1 MSFRGRGF
9 IGAQSYPPDAGQ
21 FMSVASASGG
31 TFTTSMKRALGY
43 LVSNLTDLGIGAVGS
58 NFLIYPF
65 IGTTATVNALNLF
78 SARTTAYNLS
88 FVGSPTHGSGGVTFN
103 GTTQYAIAPSLAIY
117 PLGLTMANVSM
128 GFCTSGMGTGTYV
141 PMGFAMNNAL
151 QTKTYS
157 TAGSYT
163 FNPNVEA
170 PGITS
175 FTITSWGAGGAGGG
189 SNATA
194 SNFPG
199 GGAAGGGYA
208 TRAVTLTK
216 AQGATNINIT
226 VGAGGSVS
234 SGSNGGPG
242 GDSIVTHPN
251 FTGIDADGGFGG
263 NVNTSGAAGGA
274 RTAPTTSSGAT
285 TFNGGAGAAGGA
297 AAGRGGGGGGS
308 SAGTG
313 AVGGAGTT
321 PTTTTGGAG
330 GTAPTGGV
338 NGGQGGNGVLGGAG
352 FAGNPGTAGG
362 GGGGGAGATSG
373 APNNRAGGAGGDGK
387 VTISWTPATQV
398 RLSMSIFNAGTSNN
412 QVFNADVGGDSTSR
426 FAYQTSPLQ
435 LQGVRVG
442 SRRANNGNSAD
453 MGFYVQNN
461 AGSAINGPSV
471 MSSTSLDPSP
481 IWYIGAINSWNSP
494 SGTGNNAANFY
505 SGSLN
510 FAFIGPGLTNGQ
522 LQALFTLITNF
533 NSILGR

>member
-78 SARTTAYNLS
+78 SASTTAYNLS

-103 GTTQYAIAPSLAIY
+103 GTTQYAVAPSLAIY

-128 GFCTSGMGTGTYV
+128 GFCTSGMGTGTYI

-175 FTITSWGAGGAGGG
+175 FTITAFGGGGAGGG
-189 SNATA
+189 TNGTT
-194 SNFPG
+194 SNFPAG
-199 GGAAGGGYA
+199 GGAGGNYVS
-208 TRAVTLTK
+208 RAVTLTK
-216 AQGATNINIT
+216 AQGATSMTIV
-226 VGAGGSVS
+226 VGSGGTAVSAANGNDGGTSSV
-234 SGSNGGPG
+234 
-242 GDSIVTHPN
+242 VHPN
-251 FTGIDADGGFGG
+251 FTGI
-263 NVNTSGAAGGA
+263 AGGGGQGG
-274 RTAPTTSSGAT
+274 RVNGGT
-285 TFNGGAGAAGGA
+285 GGAGGTTSATLSGSTNFASGGGGAGGGV
-297 AAGRGGGGGGS
+297 AGRGGAGGGS

-313 AVGGAGTT
+313 GVGNLGSTSLNAG
-321 PTTTTGGAG
+321 GGAG

-338 NGGQGGNGVLGGAG
+338 AGGAG
-352 FAGNPGTAGG
+352 GSNGSVGNTGTAGG
-362 GGGGGAGATSG
+362 GGGGGAGSTTAG
-373 APNNRAGGAGGDGK
+373 NNRAGGAGGDGR
-387 VTISWTPATQV
+387 VTISWTPTTQV

-412 QVFNADVGGDSTSR
+412 QLFNADVGGDSTSR
-426 FAYQTSPLQ
+426 FTYQTSPLQ

-442 SRRANNGNSAD
+442 SRRGNTGTAAD

-461 AGSAINGPSV
+461 AGSALNGPAV

-481 IWYIGAINSWNSP
+481 IWYIGAINSWNS
-494 SGTGNNAANFY
+494 SGGVGNSPANFY